1 MWKPRTN
8 TRALLQ
14 RLRDARAFEHHLL
27 KRKEE
32 ALAENTPEATEAW
45 VTWGEP
51 DLLDIQKTIE
61 RLKAILATREH
72 VPNKQERRKIRQERA
87 KGAGRERRRR

>member
-1 MWKPRTN
+1 MWTPSTD

-14 RLRDARAFEHHLL
+14 RLREARAFEHHLL
-27 KRKEE
+27 GRKAA

-51 DLLDIQKTIE
+51 DLLDIQESIKK
-61 RLKAILATREH
+61 LKEILATREH
-72 VPNKQERRKIRQERA
+72 LPNKQERRKIRQERA